1 MIVFLTDIKDCG
13 IKFFCDSHF
22 GAGYSWSRILCY
34 SQYGCMG
41 IQPCTGIDA
50 ITDNWLVSSLLYVS
64 YNSISGV
71 AVMCSLLPYLK
82 SRKIAAA
89 GGIIGGLALSF
100 IAIVL
105 NIILYVFYPDIVS
118 EEIPVLSI
126 SAGIILF
133 WENSIK
139 YCFFLQYSFRL

>member
-1 MIVFLTDIKDCG
+1 V
-13 IKFFCDSHF
+13 
-22 GAGYSWSRILCY
+22 
-34 SQYGCMG
+34 
-41 IQPCTGIDA
+41 QP
-50 ITDNWLVSSLLYVS
+50 
-64 YNSISGV
+64 
-71 AVMCSLLPYLK
+71 LPYLK

-126 SAGIILF
+126 IGRHNFI